1 MEEGRNMSH
10 MMFMT
15 SYMIGRMRRIYFMAI
30 PETKEDFKKSRVCYT
45 VSDTAAQTIGQLAGG
60 TFLATL
66 MSFIGVSDANIGI
79 ITSLA
84 SLAAL
89 SQLYAMSYTRKLKKC
104 KLFVCFT
111 ALQRILLSFLYFI
124 PFLPLGSSVKIALLI
139 LCYFMAQI
147 FVQIGTPATQDW
159 LASLVPSR
167 LRGRYLAIKDSF
179 AVFGVATTMLIA
191 GIILDYW
198 KTKNLYTAFAVIGV
212 VIFILVIVNVI
223 GFSMMKEP
231 KVSYLNKDGKEMHGI
246 LAKKAKREFVME
258 KQESLVMEFKLAFSS
273 RKFRLAFFLNCLYM
287 TAFYIAAPFNASYQ
301 IKELKLPYTYIM
313 VVGFLANIIRISM
326 TPKVGKLGDK
336 YGMAR
341 VLKYALFSL
350 GINYLLMAFT
360 VPGNARVMFVIAAV
374 FSSMAWS
381 FIGIGL
387 FGVQL
392 DFLNRDHRMAQ
403 LTILL
408 SISGAYGF
416 SVSWVGGRILDVLQN
431 LDLHLGGVP
440 IYAQQVL
447 NVVGFCMILIV
458 VCFIKFVVQKE
469 KVVVNRV
476 DGKV

>member
-1 MEEGRNMSH
+1 MSH

-30 PETKEDFKKSRVCYT
+30 PETKQDFKKSRVCYT
-45 VSDTAAQTIGQLAGG
+45 VSDTAAQTIAQLSGG

-66 MSFIGVSDANIGI
+66 MAYIGVSDANIGV

-89 SQLYAMSYTRKLKKC
+89 SQLFAMSYTRRLKKC
-104 KLFVCFT
+104 KLFVCLT
-111 ALQRILLSFLYFI
+111 ALQRILLAFLYFI
-124 PFLPLGSSVKIALLI
+124 PFLPINTSMKITLLVA
-139 LCYFMAQI
+139 CYFIAQI

-167 LRGRYLAIKDSF
+167 LRGRYLSIKDSV
-179 AVFGVATTMLIA
+179 AVCVVASTMLIA
-191 GIILDYW
+191 GVVLDYW
-198 KTKNLYTAFAVIGV
+198 KKSNLLVAFSILGAI
-212 VIFILVIVNVI
+212 IFILVVINVV
-223 GFSMMKEP
+223 GFSLMKEP
-231 KVSYLNKDGKEMHGI
+231 KVSYLNKDGKEMHGA
-246 LAKKAKREFVME
+246 LAKRAKKESIYD
-258 KQESLVMEFKLAFSS
+258 KPESLVKEFKIAFGA
-273 RKFRLAFFLNCLYM
+273 RKFRLVFALNCLYM
-287 TAFYIAAPFNASYQ
+287 TSLYIANPFNASYQ
-301 IKELKLPYTYIM
+301 IKELNLPYTYIM
-313 VVGFLANIIRISM
+313 VVGFLANILRISI

-341 VLKYALFSL
+341 VLKYALSAL
-350 GINYLLMAFT
+350 GMYYLIMAFT
-360 VPGNARVMFVIAAV
+360 VPGNARIMTVIGTLFSAV
-374 FSSMAWS
+374 GWS

-392 DFLNRDHRMAQ
+392 DFLSREHRMSQ

-416 SVSWVGGRILDVLQN
+416 LVSWVGGRILDVIQGLE
-431 LDLHLGGVP
+431 LTIGGVP

-447 NVVGFCMILIV
+447 NIFGVCMIGV
-458 VCFIKFVVQKE
+458 TVCFIKFVVQKE
-469 KVVVNRV
+469 KIEVNRV